1 MHIPRVNW
9 LFFGIYTLITASI
22 LAAALLLPDFRANSV
37 LAGAPL
43 RDWLLDSALPAVL
56 PKPDPVTISVLY
68 STEKDAWLQEVIQ
81 DFAAGDYAVDGH
93 PIVVELEKM
102 GSREIYLSVLDETRK
117 PDIISPASFLQISI
131 LQDLSTSKFGKPL
144 VNRADKPACQSVV
157 TTPLVMVAWKERAD
171 VLWGTQP
178 GSEMWQDLHNA
189 LTDPKGWSA
198 YSHPEWG
205 YVKFGQTDPLK
216 SNSGFMAILLMTYSY
231 FDKTSGLTSDDI
243 LSNPDFQKWFLEIQN
258 AISQYE
264 SSTGPL
270 MQKMVAFG
278 PSTYDLVA
286 VYEATAIEQ
295 AANAVGRYGELR
307 VYYPPATILSD
318 HPFCILNGDWVTPQ
332 KAQAAQI
339 FINYLLSKPVQEK
352 ALLKYGF
359 HPVDTSISLDQTG
372 SPFLLYRD
380 NGLRSDISG
389 LPVVE
394 VPDGNVLN
402 TLQEFWSR
410 NIKP

>member
-1 MHIPRVNW
+1 MHTPRINW
-9 LFFGIYTLITASI
+9 IFFGFYGLISLVI
-22 LAAALLLPDFRANSV
+22 LVVALLLPGFRENSV

-43 RDWLLDSALPAVL
+43 RDWLLDSALPAIL
-56 PKPDPVTISVLY
+56 PKPDPITISVLY

-81 DFAAGDYAVDGH
+81 DFSAGAYTVDGH
-93 PIVVELEKM
+93 PILVELEKM

-131 LQDLSTSKFGKPL
+131 LQDLSTSKLGKPI
-144 VNRADKPACQSVV
+144 VNRADKTACQSVV

-171 VLWGTQP
+171 VLWGAQP
-178 GSEMWQDLHNA
+178 GSEMWRDLHTA
-189 LTDPKGWSA
+189 LTDPKGWSV
-198 YSHPEWG
+198 YNHPEWG

-231 FDKTSGLTSDDI
+231 FNKSSGLTSDDI
-243 LSNPDFQKWFLEIQN
+243 LSNSDYQKWFLEIQN

-295 AANAVGRYGELR
+295 AANAVGRYGELKI
-307 VYYPPATILSD
+307 YYPPATILSD

-332 KAQAAQI
+332 KRQAAQI
-339 FINYLLSKPVQEK
+339 FIDYLLSKPVQEK
-352 ALLKYGF
+352 ALLRYGF
-359 HPVDTSISLDQTG
+359 HPVDPSIPLDQPG
-372 SPFLLYRD
+372 SPFLLYLK
-380 NGLRSDISG
+380 NGLRSDISN
-389 LPVVE
+389 LPIVD

-402 TLQEFWSR
+402 TLQEFWSH